1 VPERGIRR
9 ILMTCDTVGG
19 VWTFALELAEGLCAQ
34 GIEVVLAALG
44 GNPSTL
50 QEAAAARIPNL
61 CLLGSE
67 FKLEW
72 MEDPWADVEASRRW
86 LSDLVEEYSPDLIHL
101 NTFGH
106 GGLPF
111 SCPVVLTAH
120 SCVLSW
126 WRAIKREPA
135 PPEWNRYRDAVAGA
149 LNSASVITAPS
160 QWMAG
165 ALEEHYPFD
174 RSLLRVIANGRDVRR
189 FHRAVKE
196 PFVLTA
202 GRLWDA
208 GKNARALSAIAP
220 ELEWP
225 VYVAGAGDGLRGCR
239 SLGVLS
245 ADDLAGWY
253 ARAAL
258 YALPARYEPFGLS
271 ALEAAFSGCAL
282 VLGDIPSL
290 REVWEDAALFVAPEE
305 TASLRRALDD
315 LISDSKLRQEMSRRS
330 YERASVFGADRMTA
344 GYIDVYRAATL
355 GRPLCVS

>member
-1 VPERGIRR
+1 
-9 ILMTCDTVGG
+9 MTCDTVGG

-44 GNPSTL
+44 GNPSP
-50 QEAAAARIPNL
+50 QQAAAAARITNL

-72 MEDPWADVEASRRW
+72 MEDPWADVKESRRW
-86 LSDLVEEYSPDLIHL
+86 LTDLAEEYSPDLIHL

-126 WRAIKREPA
+126 WQAVRGEPA
-135 PPEWNRYRDAVAGA
+135 PAEWNRYREAVTRA
-149 LNSASVITAPS
+149 LNSASAITTPS
-160 QWMAG
+160 RSMAN
-165 ALEEHYPFD
+165 ALAEHYPFD
-174 RSLLRVIANGRDVRR
+174 RSLLRVIANGRDARP

-196 PFVLTA
+196 PFILTA

-208 GKNARALSAIAP
+208 GKNAGALSAVAP
-220 ELEWP
+220 ELPWP
-225 VYVAGAGDGLRGCR
+225 VYVAGAGDELSNCH

-245 ADDLAGWY
+245 AHEIAGWY
-253 ARAAL
+253 ARAAI

-271 ALEAAFSGCAL
+271 ALEAALSGCAL

-290 REVWEDAALFVAPEE
+290 REVWDDSALFVAPDD
-305 TASLRRALDD
+305 TAALRTALED
-315 LISDSKLRQEMSRRS
+315 LISNRQVRQEMSRRS
-330 YERASVFGADRMTA
+330 YKRASGFGSGQMTA
-344 GYIDVYRAATL
+344 GYMDVYRAAIL
-355 GRPLCVS
+355 ARPQCVS

>member
-1 VPERGIRR
+1 
-9 ILMTCDTVGG
+9 MTCDTVGG

-44 GNPSTL
+44 GKSSSL

-61 CLLGSE
+61 CLLPSD

-72 MEDPWADVEASRRW
+72 MEDPWEDVEASRRW
-86 LSDLVEEYSPDLIHL
+86 LSGLAEEYSPDLIHL

-111 SCPVVLTAH
+111 ACPVVLTAH

-126 WRAIKREPA
+126 WRAVKREPA

-149 LNSASVITAPS
+149 LNSASLVTAPS
-160 QWMAG
+160 QWMAD
-165 ALEEHYPFD
+165 ALGEYYPFD
-174 RSLLRVIANGRDVRR
+174 RSLLRVIANGRDARR

-196 PFVLTA
+196 PFILTA
-202 GRLWDA
+202 GRLWDH
-208 GKNARALSAIAP
+208 GKNAQALSTISP
-220 ELEWP
+220 QLSWP
-225 VYVAGAGDGLRGCR
+225 VYVAGAGDDLTGCR
-239 SLGVLS
+239 SLGVL
-245 ADDLAGWY
+245 APDEIARWY
-253 ARAAL
+253 ARAAI

-271 ALEAAFSGCAL
+271 ALEAALSGCAL

-290 REVWEDAALFVAPEE
+290 REVWDDAALFVPPED
-305 TASLRRALDD
+305 TAALRRALEN
-315 LISDSKLRQEMSRRS
+315 LISDSRLRQEMSRRS

-344 GYIDVYRAATL
+344 GYMDVYRAATF